1 MTQDPAIEAGP
12 GAISG
17 AADSNDPLL
26 LLLQLGDAALPTG
39 GYAFSAGL
47 EAARQL
53 GLVADGD
60 GLHQF
65 ARQALRTAGTCDLP
79 FLREAW
85 RLAQPPGAGLV
96 DLAQRYDAMQT
107 AACPR
112 QASLKTGRGWL
123 RLFPRLFPGPGQRRI
138 DRLFRTPGTAP
149 HGCILF
155 GACLGA
161 AGVGEEEAGS
171 LFLHQLL
178 RDQLGAAVRLGI
190 VGPLEAVERHASLR
204 PECARAARDSRLIPC
219 DEAFRG
225 APRLDLAQAAH
236 GHLYSR
242 LFQS

>member
-1 MTQDPAIEAGP
+1 MTQDPAIEAEP
-12 GAISG
+12 GTVSG
-17 AADSNDPLL
+17 AVKSGDPLL

-39 GYAFSAGL
+39 GYAFSGGL

-53 GLVADGD
+53 GLVADGA

-65 ARQALRTAGTCDLP
+65 ARQALRTAGTCELP
-79 FLREAW
+79 FLRAAW
-85 RLAQPPGAGLV
+85 RLARPPGTCLV
-96 DLAQRYDAMQT
+96 ELGQRYDALQT
-107 AACPR
+107 AACGR

-123 RLFPRLFPGPGQRRI
+123 RLFARLFPGPGQRRI
-138 DRLFRTPGTAP
+138 ARLFSTGGTPP

-161 AGVGEEEAGS
+161 AGVGEEEAAA
-171 LFLHQLL
+171 LFLHQQL

-190 VGPLEAVERHASLR
+190 VGPLEAVERHAALR
-204 PECARAARDSRLIPC
+204 PECARAAGASRLIPC
-219 DEAFRG
+219 DEASRG
-225 APRLDLAQAAH
+225 APQLDLAQAAH